1 MSTAEAH
8 QGRRPRRGDAR
19 LRRAALLA
27 AVGELLA
34 ERGTGFSLA
43 DAAEL
48 AGVSTATAYRN
59 FADADSAVDAFFADL
74 ITDLLAAFDR
84 IAPQD
89 DPVAAIRAVCR
100 EWVTQASRWGAAAVH
115 VRSPRGVLARRGAAD
130 PVVGGLYDRLD
141 ALVEAAVAS
150 GRVPPQDIRFA
161 VLMWVTIFDERVVV
175 DLTRTLGWS
184 ADRAAEQ
191 LTGAFLR
198 VLRAGEAGAARARA

>member
-1 MSTAEAH
+1 MSAAQTREDR
-8 QGRRPRRGDAR
+8 QPRRGDAR

-43 DAAEL
+43 EAAGL

-59 FADADSAVDAFFADL
+59 FADTDSAIDAFFADL
-74 ITDLLAAFDR
+74 IADLLAAFDR
-84 IAPQD
+84 LPAPE
-89 DPVAAIRAVCR
+89 DPVAAIRAVCQ

-141 ALVEAAVAS
+141 GLVEAAITG
-150 GRVPPQDIRFA
+150 GRVPPQDVRFA

-175 DLTRTLGWS
+175 DLTHTLAWS
-184 ADRAAEQ
+184 ADQAAEH
-191 LTGAFLR
+191 LTEAFLR
-198 VLRAGEAGAARARA
+198 VLHV